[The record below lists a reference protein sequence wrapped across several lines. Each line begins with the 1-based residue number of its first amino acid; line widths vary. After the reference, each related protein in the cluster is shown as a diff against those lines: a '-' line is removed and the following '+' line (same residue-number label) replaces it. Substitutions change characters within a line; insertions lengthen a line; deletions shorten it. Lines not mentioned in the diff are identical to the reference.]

1 MKKKVAIIT
10 GAAQGM
16 GYGTAINF
24 LKKGYNVVFTDKN
37 IKNLIKNKKKIQ
49 SEANSNNFIILESDV
64 SKLKSCE
71 SLCLK
76 TFKKWSRIDILVNCA
91 GIAGGNMPVEKMH
104 ENIWKKVIEINLN
117 GTFNICKSVIKYMK
131 KNNFGRIVTISS
143 MAGKEGNPNAS
154 HYSSSKA
161 GVIAF
166 TKSLG
171 KELAEDN
178 ITVNCITPAVIETP
192 MINDVTDEQL
202 KYMIEKI
209 PMKKMGQ
216 ISDMVNLVNY
226 LTDSKTKFST
236 GAVFDLSGG
245 RATY

>member
-1 MKKKVAIIT
+1 MKKKVAIVT

-24 LKKGYNVVFTDKN
+24 LKNGYKVAFCDKN
-37 IKNLIKNKKKIQ
+37 FGNLKFIKNKIT
-49 SEANSNNFIILESDV
+49 SDANSKDFLILKLDV
-64 SKLKSCE
+64 SKIISCE
-71 SLCLK
+71 NLCLK
-76 TFKKWSRIDILVNCA
+76 VFKKWSRIDILVNCA
-91 GIAGGNMPVEKMH
+91 GIAGGNSSVENMK

-192 MINDVTDEQL
+192 MIKDVTKNQL
-202 KYMIEKI
+202 KYMIDKI

-226 LTDSKTKFST
+226 LIDSKTKFST

>member
-1 MKKKVAIIT
+1 
-10 GAAQGM
+10 M

-37 IKNLIKNKKKIQ
+37 IKNLNKNKKKIQ

-64 SKLKSCE
+64 SKIKSCE
-71 SLCLK
+71 SLCSK

-192 MINDVTDEQL
+192 MINDVTDMQL